1 MHAWTISGDPT
12 PHPEPWGQI
21 GAFSTLRLFPNRL
34 IPFRCAYLARLLES
48 ATLLQ
53 LPWIPE
59 LALLKERLDQ
69 YLSKSAIEEGLIRI
83 CLFENSIGISGRPAR
98 SDGKPVNGRLLQYRR
113 PIPRAKSTQE
123 KELYGRLS
131 KLDISTEDW
140 IINDPKENEIRE
152 SATSNLIFVRGDSL
166 IIPEKQI
173 LPGVILSHLLP
184 ALAHSFRIIR
194 ATPKAHDLSQYNEIL
209 LCGTGR
215 GVAPL
220 SALSELNWSSSSD
233 AVLKQVRLTYENLL
247 KRSDA

>member
-12 PHPEPWGQI
+12 QHPEPWGQI

-34 IPFRCAYLARLLES
+34 IPFRSTYLGRLLES

-59 LALLKERLDQ
+59 LTLLEARLDQ
-69 YLSKSAIEEGLIRI
+69 YLSESTIEEGLIRI
-83 CLFENSIGISGRPAR
+83 CLFENSIGISDRPAK
-98 SDGKPVNGRLLQYRR
+98 SYGKAVNGLLLPYRR

-131 KLDISTEDW
+131 ELDISTEDW
-140 IINDPKENEIRE
+140 IINDPKENEISE
-152 SATSNLIFVRGDSL
+152 SATSNLIFVCGDSL

-173 LPGVILSHLLP
+173 LPGIILSHLLP

-220 SALSELNWSSSSD
+220 TALPELNWSSKSD
-233 AVLKQVRLTYENLL
+233 ALLKQVRLTYENLL
-247 KRSDA
+247 QRADD

>member
-1 MHAWTISGDPT
+1 MNP
-12 PHPEPWGQI
+12 Q
-21 GAFSTLRLFPNRL
+21 R
-34 IPFRCAYLARLLES
+34 
-48 ATLLQ
+48 
-53 LPWIPE
+53 
-59 LALLKERLDQ
+59 
-69 YLSKSAIEEGLIRI
+69 
-83 CLFENSIGISGRPAR
+83 
-98 SDGKPVNGRLLQYRR
+98 
-113 PIPRAKSTQE
+113 
-123 KELYGRLS
+123 
-131 KLDISTEDW
+131 
-140 IINDPKENEIRE
+140 
-152 SATSNLIFVRGDSL
+152 SNLIFVRGDSL

-220 SALSELNWSSSSD
+220 TALPELNWSSSSD